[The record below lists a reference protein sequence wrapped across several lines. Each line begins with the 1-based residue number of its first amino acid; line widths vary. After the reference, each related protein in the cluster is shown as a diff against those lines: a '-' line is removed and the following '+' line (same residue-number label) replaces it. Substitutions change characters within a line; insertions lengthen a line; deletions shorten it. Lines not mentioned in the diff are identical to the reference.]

1 MDRGSGGSGKR
12 ILVVED
18 DATIRGG
25 LRDALRSEGYEV
37 LEAADGAQGLEAGLR
52 EDPDLILLDLMLP
65 RMDGYEVL
73 ERLRRD
79 AVETPVL
86 VLTARGLEADR
97 VKGFALGADDYIVK
111 PFSLAELLARV
122 ASRLRAWDRER
133 GLSGRNTLRLSGV
146 VVDFTARTARK
157 GQEEIRLT
165 PKELDL
171 LAFLA
176 ERRGRAV
183 SRAEMLKGVWE
194 GDVTDRVV
202 DMAILNLRR
211 KLEEDPAQPRHLVSV
226 RGFGYRLA

>member
-1 MDRGSGGSGKR
+1 MDRGLGGRK

-37 LEAADGAQGLEAGLR
+37 LEAADGRKGLDAGLR
-52 EDPDLILLDLMLP
+52 DDPDLIILDLMLP
-65 RMDGYEVL
+65 GMDGYEVL
-73 ERLRRD
+73 ERLRKD

-86 VLTARGLEADR
+86 VLTAKGLEEDR
-97 VKGFALGADDYIVK
+97 VKGFALGADDYVVK

-133 GLSGRNTLRLSGV
+133 GLSGRQMLRMGGV
-146 VVDFTARTARK
+146 VVDFAARTARK
-157 GQEEIRLT
+157 DGEEIGLT
-165 PKELDL
+165 PTEIDL
-171 LAFLA
+171 LLFLA

-183 SRAEMLKGVWE
+183 SRAEILRVVWKD
-194 GDVTDRVV
+194 DVTDRVI
-202 DMAILNLRR
+202 DMAVLNLRK
-211 KLEEDPAQPRHLVSV
+211 KLEEDPAKPVHLVSV

>member
-97 VKGFALGADDYIVK
+97 VKGFALGAD
-111 PFSLAELLARV
+111 SLAELLARV